1 VTAPGHRW
9 LEHTADLQL
18 EVWAADEPALL
29 LEAARAV
36 VDALTEGAPLHHAPE
51 VLRDVEIDALDAEDR
66 LVRWLNEVLFLATVD
81 GVFVQGGVLA
91 LHGAGGLSGR
101 VQARDAGPDAVR
113 AEIKSATYHEIA
125 LHHAAA
131 GDPARIVA
139 RVVLD
144 V

>member
-1 VTAPGHRW
+1 MIAPGHRW

-29 LEAARAV
+29 VQAARAIV
-36 VDALTEGAPLHHAPE
+36 HTLTEGAPLEDAPME
-51 VLRDVEIDALDAEDR
+51 TRAVEIDALDAEDR

-81 GVFVQGGVLA
+81 GVFVDGGELR
-91 LHGAGGLSGR
+91 LHGAGGLSGHVLGR
-101 VQARDAGPDAVR
+101 AAGPAAVR
-113 AEIKSATYHEIA
+113 AEIKSATYHEVSLRREA
-125 LHHAAA
+125 
-131 GDPARIVA
+131 DRVVA